1 MEMDKVSERAE
12 SFFNAIS
19 EEYYLSSSGLKEDSN
34 LSKIY
39 EEYQDLC
46 GKDIINSYI
55 EYSSVN
61 GSDRQ
66 NAQMLEFLH
75 SLYQGF
81 LTRESSDEL
90 LRLEATTTLNIS
102 GEEIM
107 YRQAPVILKN
117 EPDREKRK
125 LIQQAVYEI
134 VERDNPKRLEMLQT
148 VHRVAD
154 EFGYDNYSELIST
167 LSGINLNSFLV
178 QCEEFLSKTE
188 DMYTDVASWA
198 FKKHLNLSLED
209 AATYDSSY
217 LFRMTE
223 FDDYFPVA
231 DLLPKVEK
239 SISAMSLDIKV
250 DGNITFDTE
259 SRPSKSPRAFC
270 APISVP
276 DRIMLVIM
284 PQGGLSDY
292 QSFLH
297 ELGHA
302 MHYAHTDHT
311 LPMEFRY
318 LGDNSV
324 TESFA
329 ILFDH
334 LTLNDR
340 WLKKI
345 AGMSDTKNY
354 LLMAN
359 LLELYMLRRY
369 CAKFI
374 YEKELH
380 GNSEL
385 TDISDAYSSIL
396 TEATKINYNPVNYL
410 NDVDSE
416 FYCVRYLRAWML
428 QSLHNSYLK
437 EEYGDDWFLNPE
449 TGSKLKELWNHGQ
462 KLNADEMAKIVS
474 TEKMNFNNLI
484 DSIKVAFDG

>member
-1 MEMDKVSERAE
+1 MKMDKVSGRAE
-12 SFFNAIS
+12 SFFSAIS

-34 LSKIY
+34 LSEIY
-39 EEYQDLC
+39 DEYQDLC
-46 GKDIINSYI
+46 GKDIINSFIKY
-55 EYSSVN
+55 ESSN
-61 GSDRQ
+61 GIDRRQ
-66 NAQMLEFLH
+66 SQMLEFLH
-75 SLYQGF
+75 SLYQGY
-81 LTRESSDEL
+81 LTRKGSDEL
-90 LRLEATTTLNIS
+90 LRLEATSTINIS
-102 GEEIM
+102 GKEIP
-107 YRQAPVILKN
+107 YRQAPVMMKN
-117 EPDREKRK
+117 EASREKRK
-125 LIQQAVYEI
+125 LIQEAIYEI
-134 VERDNPKRLEMLQT
+134 VERDNPKRLKMLKSVHQT
-148 VHRVAD
+148 AE
-154 EFGYDNYSELIST
+154 EFGYNNYSELIEDV
-167 LSGINLNSFLV
+167 SGINLNNFLI
-178 QCEEFLSKTE
+178 QCEEFLSRTE
-188 DMYTDVASWA
+188 EMYTDVASWA
-198 FKKHLNLSLED
+198 FKKHLNLTLEE
-209 AATYDSSY
+209 AATYDSTY

-223 FDDYFPVA
+223 FDDYFPAA
-231 DLLPKVEK
+231 DLLPRVDKF
-239 SISAMSLDIKV
+239 ISSMSLDMKV
-250 DGNITFDTE
+250 GGNITLYTE
-259 SRPSKSPRAFC
+259 SRPLKSPRAFC

-292 QSFLH
+292 QSFMH

-302 MHYAHTDHT
+302 MHYAHTDST

-329 ILFDH
+329 MLFDH
-334 LTLNDR
+334 LTLNDS

-345 AGMSDTKNY
+345 AGMTDAKDF

-380 GNSEL
+380 GNSEG

-396 TEATKINYNPVNYL
+396 TEATKIDYKPVNYL

-428 QSLHNSYLK
+428 QSLHNSSLI
-437 EEYGDDWFLNPE
+437 EAFGDDWFLNPE
-449 TGSKLKELWNHGQ
+449 TGEKLKELWNYGQ

-474 TEKMNFNNLI
+474 TGKLNFENLI
-484 DSIKVAFDG
+484 VSIEEVFNG